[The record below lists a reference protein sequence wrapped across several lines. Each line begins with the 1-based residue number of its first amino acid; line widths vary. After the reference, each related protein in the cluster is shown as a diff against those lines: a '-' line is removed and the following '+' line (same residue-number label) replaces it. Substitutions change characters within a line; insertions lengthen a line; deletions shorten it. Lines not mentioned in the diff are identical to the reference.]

1 MKGRLNCPDLAFEK
15 MYDLFDRIIKFYIEM
30 DIDIVE
36 KNQIISTLKFYMK
49 RLGHYLKKEMEKQ

>member
-49 RLGHYLKKEMEKQ
+49 RLGHYL